1 MKRKMAPCPSQGK
14 PDSWRTIWKIPSGDP
29 DLYIVR
35 EPDQRGCEEPL
46 DPAAAYPIID
56 RWAADRDARRELL
69 EIYYALRMP
78 YLGHN
83 PADSIVQQTV
93 QPRLRDAFKRGELL
107 LIRVPPMG
115 IGAAAGDALL
125 APAQARAPAPL
136 PRQTAK
142 TWIEVCLVDMEDNP
156 VGGKHYIIKTP
167 SGAVEEGNLDSNGRV
182 RLNNI
187 DPGTCMIS
195 FPDLD
200 RDAWE
205 RAG

>member
-1 MKRKMAPCPSQGK
+1 MKRKMAPCPCQGK
-14 PDSWRTIWKIPSGDP
+14 PDSWRTIWRIPGGDP

-35 EPDQRGCEEPL
+35 EPDQRACEEPL
-46 DPAAAYPIID
+46 DPAVAYPILD
-56 RWAADRDARRELL
+56 RWAANRDGRRELL
-69 EIYYALRMP
+69 EIYYALRVP

-83 PADSIVQQTV
+83 PVDSIVQQTV

-107 LIRVPPMG
+107 LIRIPPMG
-115 IGAAAGDALL
+115 IGAAAVDALL
-125 APAQARAPAPL
+125 APAQARAPAPP

-142 TWIEVCLVDMEDNP
+142 TWVEVHLVDMEGNP
-156 VGGKHYIIKTP
+156 VGGKHYLIKTP

-182 RLNNI
+182 RLNNL

-200 RDAWE
+200 REAWE
-205 RAG
+205 RVS